1 MLRENL
7 NIFVQRFGQPVTF
20 TLADECE
27 RRITAIFDDSFFDSN
42 VGETVLDTTQPRLTC
57 RTSDLQG
64 IPLESIVEVGGK
76 IYSVVKFQP
85 DGTGMS
91 VVILAHE

>member
-7 NIFVQRFGQPVTF
+7 NVFVRKFGQPVTF
-20 TLADECE
+20 ELADSSE
-27 RRITAIFDDSFFDSN
+27 RTITAIFDDAFFDSN

-57 RTSDLQG
+57 RTSDLLN
-64 IPLESIVEVGGK
+64 IPLETTVSVNGK
-76 IYSVVKFQP
+76 TYSVVKFQP

-91 VVILAHE
+91 IVILAHE